1 MTSRIFLALVATLVV
16 LAGAPS
22 SHAQDYPNRPVTLVV
37 PWPAG
42 GTTDIGMRALA
53 SATEK
58 YLKQKIVIENRPG
71 AAGVLGPQQV
81 AQNATPDGY
90 TLVQIPITV
99 FRFPFMRKTT
109 LDPANDFTYIIGVSG
124 YTFGVVVRGD
134 APWKTFRELIDYARA
149 NPGKINYGTP
159 GAGTTLHITM
169 EQIAKQQGVKWVH
182 VPFKGTPETTG
193 ALLGGHIDAVADAT
207 GWSTLVNS
215 GQLRLLVLWTATRS
229 KNWPDVPTL
238 REAGIDMVSN
248 SPFGIAGPKGVDPAV
263 VKIIHDAFKKGAEDP
278 AYLETTAKLDQEPAY
293 MSSDDYRRY
302 VAVQLV
308 EQKKLIEE
316 LGLKQDLSV
325 SRNQTR
331 IKGIKHVRRLGAEPL
346 RRAHDG
352 GSYTPMQHV
361 DLRDWTRSNTAALL
375 TGVP

>member
-1 MTSRIFLALVATLVV
+1 MTSRTFLALVAALFV
-16 LAGAPS
+16 LGAAPS
-22 SHAQDYPNRPVTLVV
+22 SHAQDYPNRPVTLVI

-81 AQNATPDGY
+81 AQSAAPDGY

-109 LDPANDFTYIIGVSG
+109 LDPATDFTYIIGVSG
-124 YTFGVVVRGD
+124 YTFGVVVRSD

-169 EQIAKQQGVKWVH
+169 EQIAKQQGIKWVH

-207 GWSTLVNS
+207 GWSSLVDS

-248 SPFGIAGPKGVDPAV
+248 SPFGIAGPKGLDPAV

-278 AYLETTAKLDQEPAY
+278 AYLEATAKLDQEPAY

-316 LGLKQDLSV
+316 LGLK
-325 SRNQTR
+325 
-331 IKGIKHVRRLGAEPL
+331 
-346 RRAHDG
+346 
-352 GSYTPMQHV
+352 
-361 DLRDWTRSNTAALL
+361 
-375 TGVP
+375 